1 MMMKENRT
9 KFRTLVMASISIYR
23 RRGPREEITR
33 QVEGK
38 LGRAVLEKPKKDRG
52 WSHHH
57 RMP

>member
-38 LGRAVLEKPKKDRG
+38 LGRAVLEKLKKDRG

-57 RMP
+57 RTP

>member
-1 MMMKENRT
+1 MMKENRT

-38 LGRAVLEKPKKDRG
+38 LGRAVLEKLKKDGG

-57 RMP
+57 RTP

>member
-1 MMMKENRT
+1 
-9 KFRTLVMASISIYR
+9 MASISIYR

-38 LGRAVLEKPKKDRG
+38 LGRAVLEKPKKDGG

-57 RMP
+57 RTP